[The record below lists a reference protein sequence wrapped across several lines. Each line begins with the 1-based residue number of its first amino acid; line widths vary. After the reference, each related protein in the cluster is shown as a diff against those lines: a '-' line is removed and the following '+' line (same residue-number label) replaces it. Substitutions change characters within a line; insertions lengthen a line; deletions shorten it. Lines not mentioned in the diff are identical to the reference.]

1 MDSDV
6 LHGGER
12 ESDGGWAF
20 LLIGS
25 VQPLPHPTRTTPPHS
40 SGYLTSLSRTE
51 GKLLRVFLN
60 FDSKC
65 FSWEFLKTYKCSKI

>member
-6 LHGGER
+6 PHTHGGR

-40 SGYLTSLSRTE
+40 SGYLTSLSIP
-51 GKLLRVFLN
+51 N
-60 FDSKC
+60 
-65 FSWEFLKTYKCSKI
+65 